1 MIKPI
6 LDDSFVPAV
15 YFNRDFL
22 STAKRPFSI
31 AVEREDGLVYRRDTM
46 LGDDTAQNCLYAE
59 RLIKTILWCAG
70 GWKVILAGD
79 HEVYS

>member
-31 AVEREDGLVYRRDTM
+31 AVEREDYLCIAVIQCLAMTLRK
-46 LGDDTAQNCLYAE
+46 TAFMQNA
-59 RLIKTILWCAG
+59 
-70 GWKVILAGD
+70 
-79 HEVYS
+79 